1 MKLRFWVGSMFVGAV
16 MGAAQ
21 PSPPP
26 PAGSRAEPSSAL
38 ATTPLLDAVARAP
51 MMSSARARAAAA
63 RNRLGSAGR
72 FPDPEL
78 EGMISQV
85 SKPTGENPMWE
96 INLRQ
101 PLPKAGERAADR
113 ERAAAVVSLAEAE
126 YAVMAGEL
134 AADTAMALAESEA
147 ATGRVALL
155 ARQIQRTEQ
164 TLAAVDARVATG
176 GGRIADRL
184 ALQTSIAA
192 MRLELE
198 REEQRAADALADA
211 RGRLGLSLD
220 APLPPYAAPTAPE
233 VDIERAPT
241 LQLAVAKG
249 AEARAMARMAR
260 ASGRPMTA
268 VGLRF
273 EREEDPMGSMDT
285 IGIAFMTELPW
296 RGLRYARAE
305 EKGAYAEVT
314 ASRAEA
320 EAVRHRFQALLT
332 RVQRAERLVQTAR
345 RLSGE
350 THQRLDAEYEALIRA
365 AGTGSPS
372 GGGLPVLMILEILD
386 RQTATE
392 TQVIEAEVANRVARA
407 ELWRFAPV
415 HLFPVNP

>member
-1 MKLRFWVGSMFVGAV
+1 
-16 MGAAQ
+16 MGTAQ
-21 PSPPP
+21 P
-26 PAGSRAEPSSAL
+26 PASVAGGSLAELPSSL
-38 ATTPLLDAVARAP
+38 VTTPLLEAVARAP
-51 MMSSARARAAAA
+51 AMSSARARAAAA
-63 RNRLGSAGR
+63 RDRLGAAGR

-78 EGMISQV
+78 GGMISQV
-85 SKPTGENPMWE
+85 NKPAGDYPMWE
-96 INLRQ
+96 VNLRQ

-113 ERAAAVVSLAEAE
+113 ERAAAAVSLAEAE

-134 AADTAMALAESEA
+134 AADTAMALAESDA
-147 ATGRVALL
+147 ATRRVALL

-164 TLAAVDARVATG
+164 TLTAVDARVATG

-184 ALQTSIAA
+184 ALQTTITA

-211 RGRLGLSLD
+211 RGRLGLNLD
-220 APLPPYAAPTAPE
+220 APLPPYAAPTPPD
-233 VDIERAPT
+233 VDVERAPT
-241 LQLAVAKG
+241 IQLAAAKG

-285 IGIAFMTELPW
+285 IGLAFMTELPW
-296 RGLRYARAE
+296 RGRRYARAG
-305 EKGAYAEVT
+305 EKAAYAEEA

-332 RVQRAERLVQTAR
+332 RVQRAERLTQTAR

-350 THQRLDAEYEALIRA
+350 THLRLDAEYEALIRA
-365 AGTGSPS
+365 AGTGSPNA
-372 GGGLPVLMILEILD
+372 GEMPVLMILEILD
-386 RQTATE
+386 RQTVTE
-392 TQVIEAEVANRVARA
+392 TQVIEAEAAERVARA

-415 HLFPVNP
+415 HLFPVSP